1 MLARA
6 LRLSHALEIAFYVV
20 LAMSV
25 CDVSLATAIPLA
37 LLSMLALR
45 ALIIAVTYGYS
56 WVHRSPPAEHAQGGQ
71 AECPPHFS
79 VSSHSPPPRLTI
91 AEVIR
96 MVLGEYLSFVV
107 SFLIL
112 FPFERWWMGDDRL
125 RPLPAPVG
133 EGDDRQLP
141 VLLIHGYGCSRGA
154 WWWLRAHLEAAGW
167 TVATISLEPIYTSID
182 NYVDPVAR
190 RIDAVL
196 AATGA
201 ERLILVGHSMGG
213 LVSRAYLQRYGDARV
228 ARLVTLGTP
237 HQGSELARLGFGANG
252 REMRPNSAWL
262 QALASPPAAV
272 GTVAIY
278 SPHDNFVL
286 PAERL
291 ELPGAQSQTINGV
304 GHLAMLFSP
313 RVIQALLAVLEQTQP
328 RAIRAAR
335 AARAASEGED
345 RDA

>member
-1 MLARA
+1 
-6 LRLSHALEIAFYVV
+6 V
-20 LAMSV
+20 L
-25 CDVSLATAIPLA
+25 
-37 LLSMLALR
+37 
-45 ALIIAVTYGYS
+45 IAVTYGYA
-56 WVHRSPPAEHAQGGQ
+56 WAYRLRRLGG
-71 AECPPHFS
+71 ARARGAGGVSAAFFS
-79 VSSHSPPPRLTI
+79 LLAFAATAAVDRRGDTDG
-91 AEVIR
+91 AWRV
-96 MVLGEYLSFVV
+96 LSFVV

-125 RPLPAPVG
+125 QAAARASG
-133 EGDDRQLP
+133 EGADRQLP

-201 ERLILVGHSMGG
+201 ARLILVGHSMGG
-213 LVSRAYLQRYGDARV
+213 LVARAYLQRYGDARV

-252 REMRPNSAWL
+252 RQMRPHSPWL

-272 GTVAIY
+272 DTVAIY
-278 SPHDNFVL
+278 SPHDNFVMP
-286 PAERL
+286 PALL

-313 RVIQALLAVLEQTQP
+313 RVIQALLAVLEQT
-328 RAIRAAR
+328 AAR
-335 AARAASEGED
+335 RPGRRERYR
-345 RDA
+345 RDQG